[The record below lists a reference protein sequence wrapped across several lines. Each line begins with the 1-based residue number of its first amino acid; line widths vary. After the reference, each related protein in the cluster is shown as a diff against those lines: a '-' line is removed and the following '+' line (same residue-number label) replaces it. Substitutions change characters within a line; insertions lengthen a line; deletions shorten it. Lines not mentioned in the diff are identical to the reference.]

1 MTQSLVFRFAFIAL
15 LALYP
20 FIIYFGIQVLP
31 PSYFAIALAVLLLIR
46 FGLVS
51 PGERATATPALLL
64 LFVYAV
70 ASAIVGSARMLL
82 YYPALANFVLCALFA
97 GSLVQGEPLLLRFM
111 RARGVTMNPYVAPY
125 LARLTIIWAVFFAL
139 NGMVAIWTTTASME
153 IWTIYNGM
161 ISYLLI
167 ATLITGEWVFR
178 RNYKKRLGISD

>member
-1 MTQSLVFRFAFIAL
+1 MTQSLVFRIAFIVL

-46 FGLVS
+46 FGLVR
-51 PGERATATPALLL
+51 PGERAAATPALLL

-70 ASAIVGSARMLL
+70 ASAIVGSTRMLL

-97 GSLVQGEPLLLRFM
+97 GSLAQGESLLLRFM
-111 RARGVTMNPYVAPY
+111 QARGVKMNPYIAPY
-125 LARLTIIWAVFFAL
+125 LARLTIVWAVFFAM
-139 NGMVAIWTTTASME
+139 NGLIAVWTTTVSLE

-167 ATLITGEWVFR
+167 AALMAGEWIFR
-178 RNYKKRLGISD
+178 RNYKKRLGISE